1 MIKIIFISIIL
12 FTSCSTSHEI
22 KFVESDI
29 KSKYDKVGNK
39 IHFYHYHDNGLVSE
53 SGYFL
58 NGLPDGKW
66 EVFDYNGKKI
76 SEINYKDGKR
86 NGEFYTFSTFTN
98 SYLEVNYIGGDV
110 VSVNE
115 IKTIE

>member
-29 KSKYDKVGNK
+29 KSKYDKVGSQ

-86 NGEFYTFSTFTN
+86 NGEFYTFSASKN
-98 SYLEVNYIGGDV
+98 SYLEVKYIGGDV